1 LRVPAPTE
9 RNFRMKKHTAL
20 LALVLASL
28 ALVACGGDDDEGTT
42 PTENGGG
49 ASNGAATN
57 GGGGGGGGGS
67 ELHIEAAESG
77 LAFSEDAMTAEA
89 GKNVALHFSNPQ
101 PIGHDADIEDASGNV
116 IADTD
121 VITEG
126 EDSATIA
133 NLEPGKYVFFCSV
146 PGHREGGMEGT
157 LTVE

>member
-1 LRVPAPTE
+1 
-9 RNFRMKKHTAL
+9 MKKLTAL
-20 LALVLASL
+20 LALALASF

-42 PTENGGG
+42 TTENGGG
-49 ASNGAATN
+49 ASNGAATKDA
-57 GGGGGGGGGS
+57 GGGGGS
-67 ELHIEAAESG
+67 ELHVEAAESG
-77 LAFSEDAMTAEA
+77 LAFSEDLIAAKA

-101 PIGHDADIEDASGNV
+101 PIGHDADIEDASGKV

-133 NLEPGKYVFFCSV
+133 DLKPGKYVFFCSV

>member
-1 LRVPAPTE
+1 
-9 RNFRMKKHTAL
+9 MKKLTAF
-20 LALVLASL
+20 LALALASI
-28 ALVACGGDDDEGTT
+28 ALVACGGDDDSGTT
-42 PTENGGG
+42 TTETGGE
-49 ASNGAATN
+49 ATNGAATD
-57 GGGGGGGGGS
+57 GGGGGA
-67 ELHIEAAESG
+67 EIHIEAAESG
-77 LAFSEDAMTAEA
+77 LAFSEDLIAAKA

-101 PIGHDADIEDASGNV
+101 PIGHDADIEDASGKV

-133 NLEPGKYVFFCSV
+133 DLKPGKYVFFCSV

>member
-1 LRVPAPTE
+1 
-9 RNFRMKKHTAL
+9 MKKLTAF
-20 LALVLASL
+20 LALALASI
-28 ALVACGGDDDEGTT
+28 ALVACGGDDDSGTT
-42 PTENGGG
+42 PTETGGE
-49 ASNGAATN
+49 ATNGAATD
-57 GGGGGGGGGS
+57 GGGGGA
-67 ELHIEAAESG
+67 EIHIEAAESG
-77 LAFSEDAMTAEA
+77 LAFSEDLIAAKA

-101 PIGHDADIEDASGNV
+101 PIGHDADLEDSSGKV

-133 NLEPGKYVFFCSV
+133 NLKPGKYVFFCSV

>member
-1 LRVPAPTE
+1 
-9 RNFRMKKHTAL
+9 MKKLTAL
-20 LALVLASL
+20 LALALASV

-42 PTENGGG
+42 APESGGQ

-57 GGGGGGGGGS
+57 GGEGGGGGS
-67 ELHIEAAESG
+67 EIHIEAAESG
-77 LAFSEDAMTAEA
+77 LAFSEDAITAEA
-89 GKNVALHFSNPQ
+89 GKQVALHFSNPQ
-101 PIGHDADIEDASGNV
+101 PIGHDADVEDASGKE
-116 IADTD
+116 IAETD

-133 NLEPGKYVFFCSV
+133 NLKPGKYTFYCSV

>member
-1 LRVPAPTE
+1 
-9 RNFRMKKHTAL
+9 MKKLTAF
-20 LALVLASL
+20 LALALASL
-28 ALVACGGDDDEGTT
+28 ALVACGSDDDSGTT
-42 PTENGGG
+42 TTDSGGE

-57 GGGGGGGGGS
+57 GGGAGGS
-67 ELHIEAAESG
+67 EIHVEAAESG

-89 GKNVALHFSNPQ
+89 GKQVALHFSNPQ
-101 PIGHDADIEDASGNV
+101 PIGHDADIEDASGKV

-133 NLEPGKYVFFCSV
+133 NLKPGKYVFFCSV

>member
-1 LRVPAPTE
+1 
-9 RNFRMKKHTAL
+9 MKKLTAF
-20 LALVLASL
+20 LALALASF
-28 ALVACGGDDDEGTT
+28 ALVACGGDDDSATT
-42 PTENGGG
+42 TTDSGGE

-57 GGGGGGGGGS
+57 GGGGGGGDS

-101 PIGHDADIEDASGNV
+101 PIGHDADLEDASGKV
-116 IADTD
+116 IADTE
-121 VITEG
+121 VLTEG
-126 EDSATIA
+126 EDSATIKD
-133 NLEPGKYVFFCSV
+133 LKPGEYVYFCSV

>member
-1 LRVPAPTE
+1 
-9 RNFRMKKHTAL
+9 MKKLTAF
-20 LALVLASL
+20 LALALASL
-28 ALVACGGDDDEGTT
+28 ALVACGSDDDSGTT
-42 PTENGGG
+42 TTESGGE

-57 GGGGGGGGGS
+57 GGGGGA
-67 ELHIEAAESG
+67 EVHIEAAESG

-89 GKNVALHFSNPQ
+89 GKQVALHFSNPQ
-101 PIGHDADIEDASGNV
+101 PIGHDADIEDASGKV

-133 NLEPGKYVFFCSV
+133 SLKPGEYVYFCSV